1 MTAKSRHPFVWMDG
15 RLVPTEEAQVHVLT
29 HTLHYGV
36 GVFEGIRAYEQ
47 SDGGSAVFRLDDHVD
62 RLFGSARICNL
73 ELPFEFDVLRQATLD
88 LIAANG
94 APSCYI
100 RPLAFLDEGT
110 MGIYPRDN
118 EVRVA
123 IMTWLWGAYLGEEGL
138 TRGVRCKVS
147 SFVRPFPNSTMTRA
161 KISGNYVNSVLAKRE
176 AVGLGYDEAIL
187 LDTNGYVAECSG
199 QNLFLVRRGVLKTPM
214 GTSVLEGITRDSV
227 LRIAKDFG
235 YETRESIIT
244 RDELYVADEVFMCG
258 TAVEVTPVR
267 DVDDRIIGDG
277 TPGPVTRAIQERFF
291 QIVRGERPEYGEWL
305 TPVPVEAHATGAA
318 AR

>member
-1 MTAKSRHPFVWMDG
+1 MDG
-15 RLVPTEEAQVHVLT
+15 RLIPTEQAQVHVLT
-29 HTLHYGV
+29 HTLHYGL

-47 SDGGSAVFRLDDHVD
+47 ANGGSAIFRLDEHLD

-73 ELPFEFDVLRQATLD
+73 ELPYGFDTLRQATLE
-88 LIAANG
+88 LVAANG

-110 MGIYPRDN
+110 MGIFPRDN
-118 EVRVA
+118 KVRVA

-147 SFVRPFPNSTMTRA
+147 SYVRPFPNSTMTRA
-161 KISGNYVNSVLAKRE
+161 KIAGNYVNSVLAKCE
-176 AVGLGYDEAIL
+176 AVGLGYDEAVL

-199 QNLFLVRRGVLKTPM
+199 QNLFLVRRGTLKTPM

-227 LRIAKDFG
+227 VRIAADLG
-235 YETRESIIT
+235 IEAQESIIT

-267 DVDDRIIGDG
+267 EIDDRRIADG
-277 TPGPVTRAIQERFF
+277 KPGPVTLAIQERFF
-291 QIVRGERPEYGEWL
+291 QAVRGERPEYADWL
-305 TPVPVEAHATGAA
+305 AHVPVEARAA
-318 AR
+318 GRAGR